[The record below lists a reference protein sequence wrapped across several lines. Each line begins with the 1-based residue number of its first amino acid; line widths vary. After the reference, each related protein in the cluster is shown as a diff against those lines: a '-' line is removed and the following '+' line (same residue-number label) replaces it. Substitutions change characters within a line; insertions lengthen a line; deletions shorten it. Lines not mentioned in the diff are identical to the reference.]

1 MQKTIVLT
9 FLLPA
14 VLFASVADIQTLYN
28 QKEYMQVI
36 TEAKKSTSEY
46 GDVRLHLLWAKSAQA
61 LERDE
66 EAMAAYERVL
76 MIRPDHQEARL
87 QLAKLYANSDRMALT
102 KQLSED
108 SKDYKLT
115 TEERTTIS
123 ALIVEDSEL
132 FTVSANI
139 GIGYDSNINV
149 SPGDLDL
156 PISSEEIGS
165 GFVRFQAALSHT
177 YYFES
182 MEDVYMRSSAAMLY
196 QSNEESYYNLFA
208 GLVNTGIGYKGKT
221 YDIFVPLEYSRIYY
235 LEYDLME
242 SIGVKP
248 SMNYL
253 FSSSLMGNINAKY
266 TKRSYMQETDKKRDD
281 SVLGVGM
288 GLYWLLDD
296 NVVYVKADYNEY
308 HAKYSDPLPFVE
320 KSAAGVAAGF
330 IYQIDHKLKA
340 SGEYSYRH
348 TSYDDTIP
356 QSEDGRSDDYHKL
369 GINLSRTILEDMEG
383 SIAYNYTVNE
393 SNYYL
398 AEYHKHVIMC
408 NLNYKY

>member
-1 MQKTIVLT
+1 MKKTLVLS
-9 FLLPA
+9 FLSA
-14 VLFASVADIQTLYN
+14 ILFADVADMQLLYDQN
-28 QKEYMQVI
+28 KYEQV
-36 TEAKKSTSEY
+36 TQEAKKSTSEY
-46 GDVRLHLLWAKSAQA
+46 DDARLHLLWAKSAQA
-61 LERDE
+61 LGRAE
-66 EAMAAYERVL
+66 EAMGAYERVL
-76 MIRPDHQEARL
+76 MLTPDDQEARL

-108 SKDYKLT
+108 SEDYKLT

-123 ALIVEDSEL
+123 ALIIEDSEL
-132 FTVSANI
+132 FTVSVNL

-156 PISSEEIGS
+156 PISSKEIGS
-165 GFVRFQAALSHT
+165 RFVRFQATLSHT
-177 YYFES
+177 HYFES

-208 GLVNTGIGYKGKT
+208 GLVNTGIGYKGKS
-221 YDIFVPLEYSRIYY
+221 YDIFVPLEYSRMYY

-248 SMNYL
+248 SMNYV
-253 FSSSLMGNINAKY
+253 FSSSLVGNINAKY
-266 TKRSYMQETDKKRDD
+266 TKRSYLQETDKKRDD

-288 GLYWLLDD
+288 GLYWLLGD
-296 NVVYVKADYNEY
+296 NMVYVKADYNEY

-320 KSAAGVAAGF
+320 KSAAGFVTGF
-330 IYQIDHKLKA
+330 IYQIDYKLKA

-348 TSYDDTIP
+348 TSYNDTIP
-356 QSEDGRSDDYHKL
+356 ESEDERSDDYHKL
-369 GINLSRTILEDMEG
+369 GINLSRTITEDMEG
-383 SIAYNYTVNE
+383 SLAYSYTVNE